1 MCNRFINTA
10 TKADIQ
16 ALCAALS
23 RPLRM
28 EDATLGGPVEMFPDR
43 DVPVLG
49 QNLKTGPDGELI
61 CKRLRWGLPPIPG
74 GKSLITNI
82 RNLKSRWWA
91 EENHA
96 LLIRS
101 HFRCLV
107 PFTRFAEPARNS
119 SWFETDVAV
128 PCFAGIWQPWH
139 GERLADVGGPRR
151 VRQVGDWR
159 LFAFL
164 TTDANAMV
172 APVHP
177 KAMPVIL
184 ADPADQAAW
193 LAGGEA
199 SLALQRP
206 FPAERMCLVGQD
218 APMREN
224 VPTGRSQQGNL
235 GL

>member
-1 MCNRFINTA
+1 MCNRFINAA
-10 TKADIQ
+10 TNADIQ

-23 RPLRM
+23 RPVRVD
-28 EDATLGGPVEMFPDR
+28 DATFNGPQEMFPDR

-49 QNLKTGPDGELI
+49 QGPDGELI

-82 RNLKSRWWA
+82 RNLNSRWWA

-96 LLIRS
+96 LLTRS
-101 HFRCLV
+101 HFRALV

-119 SWFETDVAV
+119 SWFETDVPV

-139 GERLADVGGPRR
+139 GERLADAGGPQR
-151 VRQVGDWR
+151 VRHVGDWR

-164 TTDANAMV
+164 TTEANAQV
-172 APVHP
+172 ATVHP

-184 ADPADQAAW
+184 ADPADQMAW
-193 LAGGEA
+193 LAGGED
-199 SLALQRP
+199 SLVLQRP
-206 FPAERMCLVGQD
+206 FPAERMRLVGHD
-218 APMREN
+218 APIRDGEG
-224 VPTGRSQQGNL
+224 VELSQQRNL
-235 GL
+235 DL